1 MELLQLR
8 GARVVLRPFRVDD
21 VAAVLAYASDAEV
34 TRHLEWDAYDDPATA
49 AAFIRSTLGGPP
61 LWYAYAVT
69 DRETGALVGGAD
81 LRVVS
86 AFDRRGEVGYGLAR
100 SHWGKGY
107 AAEAAALLVRFGFER
122 LGLVRVQALCAV
134 DNIRSLRTLERVGMR
149 REGRL
154 VNYRLKHGR
163 PGDHFLYAATSG
175 PSDAM
180 RAYGGIRRAVR
191 NAH

>member
-1 MELLQLR
+1 MYARLGRMELLPLR

-21 VAAVLAYASDAEV
+21 VPAVLAYASDAEV

-49 AAFIRSTLGGPP
+49 AAFIRSTHGGPP
-61 LWYAYAVT
+61 FWYAYAVT

-100 SHWGKGY
+100 SYWGKGY
-107 AAEAAALLVRFGFER
+107 AAEAAGLLVRFGFER

-134 DNIRSLRTLERVGMR
+134 DNVRSLRTLERVGMR

-163 PGDHFLYAATSG
+163 PGDHFLYAATSR
-175 PSDAM
+175 PCDLDA
-180 RAYGGIRRAVR
+180 
-191 NAH
+191 